1 MGTLVIVAV
10 ISIIAIMIYLTLRN
24 DRIVETAD
32 LAHRA
37 ILLSKYCPRLALE
50 MALGMKGMARHLAVQ
65 QVAPRLILSGD
76 EEAGIAALK
85 ELPEGYQQDALE
97 YLLERYLVL
106 KKSKA
111 ALTLLERFERP
122 FPDSRLLKA
131 PLLLAIGEERQ
142 ALHQLETMTFLQEQ
156 GTGQRL
162 SGPQYVILSRVQRSL
177 EQPQAAIDSLERAW
191 EAFKH
196 IEHYGL
202 PTLHDL
208 SSVTSDLAEL
218 GETQRALE
226 LAKQLTAESQNLIA
240 INLLQANQTDIAF
253 SLLTSLGTK
262 ATLSTYLHLIDYT
275 LNENQTEETLKIL
288 DSSPAIFFESLLLGF
303 INWHVNQG
311 QLAQVQ
317 TLLDAHAHQPDQ
329 RIWILL
335 TLWEQHSSEHP
346 EWANELCLKA
356 LTELEPLNG
365 QEPWPHLRLMYLQS
379 LLTQH
384 IANAPDQRSTPET
397 QAALDEIEKL
407 NNELELED
415 RLIKLDDQVRLLL
428 KLGKTKRARRW
439 VDESLKRVDESQQVE
454 TSETASLSSLLFDLG
469 RSYLSLG
476 DHGKAKTMLDRLR
489 KLGSE
494 RYYILHLDAAI
505 LMDHIQS
512 DRLEEAINTLSLEH
526 LGIEENPIDQL
537 NQSIQLLQQSDGQ
550 LAKNMRKQLIE
561 KLHEKF
567 ELIRDS

>member
-10 ISIIAIMIYLTLRN
+10 ISIIATMIYLTLRN
-24 DRIVETAD
+24 DRIVETAE

-37 ILLSKYCPRLALE
+37 ILLSQYCPRLALE

-76 EEAGIAALK
+76 EEAGIAALA

-106 KKSKA
+106 QKPKA

-122 FPDSRLLKA
+122 FPDSRILKA

-156 GTGQRL
+156 GIGQRL
-162 SGPQYVILSRVQRSL
+162 SGAQYVILSRVQRSL

-240 INLLQANQTDIAF
+240 INFLQANQTDIAF

-262 ATLSTYLHLIDYT
+262 ATLSTYLYFIDYT
-275 LNENQTEETLKIL
+275 LNGNQTEATLKIL
-288 DSSPAIFFESLLLGF
+288 DSSPTTFFESLLLGF

-311 QLAQVQ
+311 QLAQAQ

-356 LTELEPLNG
+356 LTELEHLNG
-365 QEPWPHLRLMYLQS
+365 QEPWPHLRLIYLQS

-384 IANAPDQRSTPET
+384 IANAPDQRRT
-397 QAALDEIEKL
+397 QAILDEIEKL

-428 KLGKTKRARRW
+428 KLGETKRARRW

-454 TSETASLSSLLFDLG
+454 TSEPEFSSSLLFDLG
-469 RSYLSLG
+469 LSYLALG

-505 LMDHIQS
+505 LMSHIQS

-526 LGIEENPIDQL
+526 FGIEENPIDQL
-537 NQSIQLLQQSDGQ
+537 DQSIQLLQQSDAQ
-550 LAKNMRKQLIE
+550 LAKKMRKQLIQ

-567 ELIRDS
+567 ELIRDN